1 MHIIGIV
8 RLCRFR
14 FGRLHLGLRLH
25 LLRFLNRLVGVDQV
39 RLTLI
44 RKNIKCLRRIIPE
57 LFHDFFHRGLLPRIG
72 KRIDGR
78 TRRRDDPVTAVK
90 IHHQHDPAVIIADPQ
105 TVSVIIIISIC
116 LRLLALKVAGRADIH
131 PAVLLHRDRREPR
144 FQRRLILLRKDRRR
158 VLHIDRTS
166 FCKDRARGNA

>member
-44 RKNIKCLRRIIPE
+44 RKNIKCLCRIIPQ
-57 LFHDFFHRGLLPRIG
+57 LFHDLIHRGFLTRIG

-90 IHHQHDPAVIIADPQ
+90 IHHQHDPAVIVADPQ
-105 TVSVIIIISIC
+105 TVSVIINEV
-116 LRLLALKVAGRADIH
+116 K
-131 PAVLLHRDRREPR
+131 
-144 FQRRLILLRKDRRR
+144 
-158 VLHIDRTS
+158 T
-166 FCKDRARGNA
+166 NWN